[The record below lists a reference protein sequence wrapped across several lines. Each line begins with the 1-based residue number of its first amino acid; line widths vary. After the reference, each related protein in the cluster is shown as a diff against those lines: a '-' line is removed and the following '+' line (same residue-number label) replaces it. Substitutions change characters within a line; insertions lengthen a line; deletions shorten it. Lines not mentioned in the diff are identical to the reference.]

1 MRKTMVMTVVLSALI
16 LFEGVA
22 AAASI
27 STRVRIL
34 EGKVA
39 QQERTVK
46 QVSKSSETQQQRF
59 DQGMNKVQQLE
70 RKVKTLD
77 KKFTDQFE
85 QKQKQASNGQDKRYA
100 YP

>member
-46 QVSKSSETQQQRF
+46 QVSQSSEAQQQRF

-85 QKQKQASNGQDKRYA
+85 QKHKQASSGQDKRYA

>member
-1 MRKTMVMTVVLSALI
+1 MKKRTLTIFVLTTLI

-39 QQERTVK
+39 KQERMVK
-46 QVSKSSETQQQRF
+46 QVAKTSEARQERF
-59 DQGMNKVQQLE
+59 NQGMNKVHQLE

-77 KKFTDQFE
+77 KKFADKFDAQTE
-85 QKQKQASNGQDKRYA
+85 KAKGRTDKRYA